1 MQTTTNIGLKT
12 YEASDPTDW
21 LGEFNYNMNKIDQAV
36 GSQNDQ
42 IEVIEETASTAVT
55 TANSAVTTATEAL
68 TTANSKTSIDD
79 LVSSDSTTYSSDK
92 IDDLISEIQ
101 PGTEIDD
108 TITSTDKTW
117 SSSKINSE
125 IDAVETIANGKA
137 SINDTTASASTT
149 YSSNK
154 IDQLIEGVDESFPD
168 YGNNTV
174 VATDSTSGSNH
185 LAVMYTAT
193 EDCYL
198 YIKGSFTP
206 TSNGYVYIQLFTN
219 SRSASLTLPYE
230 NRSNVRTSS
239 PIYKVKSGTEISAE
253 VTDLNTTSNNKLE
266 IYKVPIIN

>member
-1 MQTTTNIGLKT
+1 MNNTPNINLSTYTNDPNDKFNLMVTFNGNMEKID
-12 YEASDPTDW
+12 EAV
-21 LGEFNYNMNKIDQAV
+21 GGQNNKIDLVEA
-36 GSQNDQ
+36 
-42 IEVIEETASTAVT
+42 TANSAVT

-79 LVSSDSTTYSSDK
+79 LVSSTTTTYSSDK
-92 IDDLISEIQ
+92 IDDLISGIQ

-108 TITSTDKTW
+108 SVTSTTKTW
-117 SSSKINSE
+117 SSSKINTEVS
-125 IDAVETIANGKA
+125 AKA

-168 YGNNTV
+168 YSNNTV

-185 LAVMYTAT
+185 LDVMYTAS

-198 YIKGSFTP
+198 YIKGNFTP

-219 SRSASLTLPYE
+219 SRSASLTLQYE
-230 NRSNVRTSS
+230 NHSNVRISS
-239 PIYKVKSGTEISAE
+239 AIYKVKSGTIISAE

-266 IYKVPIIN
+266 IYKIPIIN